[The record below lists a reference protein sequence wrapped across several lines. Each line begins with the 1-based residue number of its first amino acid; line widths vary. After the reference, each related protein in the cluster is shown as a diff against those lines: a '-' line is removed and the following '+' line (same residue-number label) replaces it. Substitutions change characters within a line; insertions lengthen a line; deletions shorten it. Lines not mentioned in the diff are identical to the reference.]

1 MIEVVAALIWKNE
14 RFLICQRPETKSRPL
29 LWEFPG
35 GKVETGETKEAALVR
50 ECREE
55 LAVELS
61 VGKIFAESTFEYP
74 DISVHLTLLEAE
86 IVSGELKLLEHK
98 SLHWIKPEESAAF
111 EFSPADIPF
120 IRKLSK

>member
-1 MIEVVAALIWKNE
+1 MIEVVAALIRENGKI
-14 RFLICQRPETKSRPL
+14 LVCQRSETKSRPL

-55 LAVELS
+55 LGIGLS
-61 VGKIFAESTFEYP
+61 VGKVFADSTFEYP
-74 DISVHLTLLEAE
+74 DISVHLTLFEAE
-86 IVSGELKLLEHK
+86 ITSGEPQLLEHK
-98 SLHWIKPEESAAF
+98 SLCWIKPEEAASF

-120 IRKLSK
+120 VKKLVP